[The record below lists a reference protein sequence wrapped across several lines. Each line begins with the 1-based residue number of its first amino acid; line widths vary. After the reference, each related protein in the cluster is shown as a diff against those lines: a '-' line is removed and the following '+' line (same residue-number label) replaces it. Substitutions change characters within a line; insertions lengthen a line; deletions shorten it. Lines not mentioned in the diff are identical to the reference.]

1 MSPGVN
7 LERGKQSERVGE
19 HADENKFAYLNAGTR
34 HLVPSAG
41 GSIPSKNLLGSV
53 AAPDGII
60 NAGSSPDGGTSEF
73 CPGVVVDR
81 LAALD
86 CKNLLFV
93 FPFTQ

>member
-1 MSPGVN
+1 M
-7 LERGKQSERVGE
+7 
-19 HADENKFAYLNAGTR
+19 NAGTR

-41 GSIPSKNLLGSV
+41 NSIPSKNLLGIV

-60 NAGSSPDGGTSEF
+60 NAGSSPDGGTREF
-73 CPGVVVDR
+73 CPVVIVVDR